1 LNLIGELMSQNIPAI
16 GIEIGTPQPARAGEP
31 NLPADIGLYG
41 YKRPTAAQSI
51 HHNLAEEIQESLYSA
66 ISEPLDVTI
75 WEELYGTIPWLG
87 GDSIII
93 PESSYLLMI
102 LGIISFGFILAA
114 QKRKLFRRYL
124 HTVTRHSW
132 LLAFVFLL
140 LFSALILSTWVLN
153 LILEIRD
160 FPGLWEHYTV
170 SFVVTKAV
178 VGFLLSL
185 ILIRLFNRLPHIPH
199 GRFYS
204 AAAVVSSFISLI
216 VLSSIT
222 LAYTYI
228 FLISFLC
235 TIAFSVSRRV
245 RTKSLFL
252 ILSPLSLL
260 LPLTGAIQAQ
270 DLRLIYYSLFSTV
283 NGNVLLTILLLPY
296 FLMGI
301 RLHIM
306 LHRRPRYRP
315 TMLLRFSLLITTLAA
330 ASLIIIL
337 LQAEP
342 FNEEN
347 PQKVEV
353 ITTISYPYDS
363 VPEILPAI
371 IEVISDAPIDSP
383 LIYAFDRR
391 VDNDGPQFMDLSY
404 SELPAVTTEISTQ
417 RILQRQEVVL
427 GISGNLPDTRIS
439 YNIHSDTPLFFHYS
453 DLPVHLGNGRQ
464 TANFDSIPAAELPVQ
479 LVQVVAGMTNPII
492 RLEQEFDMPSEYL
505 FTPHR
510 DIHLQGRML
519 YQGDLAA
526 DYE

>member
-1 LNLIGELMSQNIPAI
+1 MPGSAAERAAAEGIKAALLDADIDFQILDYASVNIFDQSIPYSRSQVIYVPPDNADMQNFVTLALPLDQPDADLFPNLTAGLHMALEWILSVEERNFAVAFLGGEFYPNMQWGSHALAGSGLVSSSSPVIYLAIFDAASAPEIVSGSHGRISPRQLLIRLADSFSAHQVKPVFPGLKTTSYRLNRNTSLNLIGELMSQNIPAI

-75 WEELYGTIPWLG
+75 WEELYSTIPWLG

-270 DLRLIYYSLFSTV
+270 DLRLIYYSL
-283 NGNVLLTILLLPY
+283 
-296 FLMGI
+296 
-301 RLHIM
+301 
-306 LHRRPRYRP
+306 
-315 TMLLRFSLLITTLAA
+315 
-330 ASLIIIL
+330 
-337 LQAEP
+337 
-342 FNEEN
+342 
-347 PQKVEV
+347 
-353 ITTISYPYDS
+353 
-363 VPEILPAI
+363 
-371 IEVISDAPIDSP
+371 
-383 LIYAFDRR
+383 
-391 VDNDGPQFMDLSY
+391 
-404 SELPAVTTEISTQ
+404 
-417 RILQRQEVVL
+417 
-427 GISGNLPDTRIS
+427 
-439 YNIHSDTPLFFHYS
+439 
-453 DLPVHLGNGRQ
+453 
-464 TANFDSIPAAELPVQ
+464 
-479 LVQVVAGMTNPII
+479 
-492 RLEQEFDMPSEYL
+492 
-505 FTPHR
+505 
-510 DIHLQGRML
+510 
-519 YQGDLAA
+519 
-526 DYE
+526 